1 MSLFI
6 TFEGGEGSG
15 KSTQAESL
23 YNKLCSV
30 NVPTILTHEPGGT
43 PFGEFIRN
51 LMKWTDAYISPD
63 TELLS
68 FNASRAQ
75 LLREVILPG
84 LQAGKVVICD
94 RYVDSTL
101 AYQGYGRQLDVQ
113 KVKLVNDVASGA
125 LTPDLTVLFDLPPE
139 EGFARIRDRQKDRF
153 EREDNAFHERVR
165 NGFLE
170 LARQDPGRW
179 FVLDAGQSR
188 QKIRSIIWK
197 KVTQVLS
204 ETKLP
209 ASIE

>member
-1 MSLFI
+1 VSLFI

>member
-23 YNKLCSV
+23 YNKLCSMSI
-30 NVPTILTHEPGGT
+30 PAILTHEPGGT
-43 PFGEFIRN
+43 PFGDFVRN
-51 LMKWTDAYISPD
+51 LLKWTDAYISPD

-75 LLREVILPG
+75 LVREVILPG

-113 KVKLVNDVASGA
+113 KVKLINDIASGA
-125 LTPDLTVLFDLPPE
+125 LTPHLTVLFDLPPA

-153 EREDNAFHERVR
+153 EREDNGFHERVR

-170 LARQDPGRW
+170 LARRDSGRW
-179 FVLDAGQSR
+179 FVLDAEQSR

-197 KVTQVLS
+197 KVSQVLRES
-204 ETKLP
+204 KLQ
-209 ASIE
+209 SSKE